1 MQKSYII
8 TLVLP
13 SLIYA
18 IYSRKIL
25 LSLFNIFLIGG
36 IVLGLGYVSNPNLNP
51 AKNKQIDLNLD
62 QLKKNKSNMSRS
74 SIHILALG
82 IKNRVLVV
90 PGKMVSNWFKNVPS
104 KIPHSGINGYRII
117 AKLKNIEPIAYDEE
131 LYPII
136 SKKFYDRGLRGT
148 VNVAS
153 FMYEYAYFGKKG
165 LVLSAI
171 LLSILFIFIEKVF
184 VGNFI
189 MKLTLNI
196 YPILILS
203 SSALTTSLLSGG
215 WVFIIIL
222 YLIFKNDQTKL
233 KTA

>member
-1 MQKSYII
+1 M
-8 TLVLP
+8 
-13 SLIYA
+13 
-18 IYSRKIL
+18 
-25 LSLFNIFLIGG
+25 FLIGS
-36 IVLGLGYVSNPNLNP
+36 IVLSLGYVSNPNLNP
-51 AKNKQIDLNLD
+51 AKNKQSNLNSK
-62 QLKKNKSNMSRS
+62 QLKENNESKTSKSSL
-74 SIHILALG
+74 HILALG
-82 IKNRVLVV
+82 IKNRVMVV
-90 PGKMVSNWFKNVPS
+90 PGKMVSNWFKNIPS

-136 SKKFYDRGLRGT
+136 SKRFYDRGLRGT

-171 LLSILFIFIEKVF
+171 LLSLLFIFIEKVF

-196 YPILILS
+196 YPVLILS

-215 WVFIIIL
+215 WIFIIIL
-222 YLIFKNDQTKL
+222 YVIFNNNQTEIKKSL
-233 KTA
+233 VN